1 MKNVRKQELLEKWK
15 KVATKA
21 VTDDLFKEQLV
32 KDPIGM
38 MAKFDLTLPDEIEV
52 LTGHANTI
60 TLVEPKDASDNL
72 KSEIKWWRVRLDVI
86 QEFGQDERGGGA
98 AVAGPAAD
106 VDEDV

>member
-21 VTDDLFKEQLV
+21 VTDDLFKEKLA

-38 MAKFDLTLPDEIEV
+38 MAEFDLTIPEEIEV
-52 LTGHANTI
+52 LIGHANTI
-60 TLVEPKDASDNL
+60 TLVEPKDASENL
-72 KSEIKWWRVRLDVI
+72 QSEVKWWRVRLDVI
-86 QEFGQDERGGGA
+86 QEFGKDDRGGEA

-106 VDEDV
+106 EGEDV